1 MLRDQTC
8 LWIDEIQHK
17 LLHAG
22 VKCAAALLRQLFIDQ
37 LRTRSVRRNL
47 AGCAVQA

>member
-17 LLHAG
+17 LLHSG
-22 VKCAAALLRQLFIDQ
+22 VNWAVALHRQLF
-37 LRTRSVRRNL
+37 LTN
-47 AGCAVQA
+47 